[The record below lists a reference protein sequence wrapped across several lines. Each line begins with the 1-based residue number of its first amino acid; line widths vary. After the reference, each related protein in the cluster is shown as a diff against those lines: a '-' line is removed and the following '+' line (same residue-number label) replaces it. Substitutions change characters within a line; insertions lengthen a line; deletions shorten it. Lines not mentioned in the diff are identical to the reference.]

1 MADEDNIKVVF
12 GIDGGQNKMIATMA
26 VVPNDE
32 KSGKERRQESDYSRR
47 SKSTGCKKCL
57 IVGRVDNVPENRGNV
72 KVHLDQLHLRALQS
86 EFKIVADIKLLDI
99 MCGLQSTSSI
109 HPCPYCTGAKL
120 DKNGRETNGKGT
132 FVKGEPRTMKNLRED
147 AEEYC
152 RNGLQKRAMLRQFN
166 SVEFPPLFVH
176 PDQEEKLVSE
186 IYPPPQLHVGVLG
199 PGNDVL
205 QFLEKQFPVDMED
218 FKHRHHIKGSGPGK
232 TLNGPTLKR
241 IMENKK
247 GILDDLER
255 VLSAGKP
262 EFQLFVQ
269 HLSNLGQLNRAVNM
283 KNLDIGLVKTLISDI
298 EFVFKQLQQH
308 FDISMPLK
316 MHIIVH
322 HYRDYFEQSG
332 ETLLKYTDEFTE
344 SMHSQLRQFEESH
357 HYKNLK
363 FECETHAEAQH
374 KSIVHLNSLNID

>member
-1 MADEDNIKVVF
+1 
-12 GIDGGQNKMIATMA
+12 
-26 VVPNDE
+26 
-32 KSGKERRQESDYSRR
+32 
-47 SKSTGCKKCL
+47 
-57 IVGRVDNVPENRGNV
+57 
-72 KVHLDQLHLRALQS
+72 
-86 EFKIVADIKLLDI
+86 
-99 MCGLQSTSSI
+99 
-109 HPCPYCTGAKL
+109 
-120 DKNGRETNGKGT
+120 
-132 FVKGEPRTMKNLRED
+132 
-147 AEEYC
+147 
-152 RNGLQKRAMLRQFN
+152 MLRQFN

-205 QFLEKQFPVDMED
+205 QFLEKQFPVDMEE

-322 HYRDYFEQSG
+322 HCRDYFEQSG

-374 KSIVHLNSLNID
+374 KSIVHINSLNID

>member
-1 MADEDNIKVVF
+1 MLKNIAQMV
-12 GIDGGQNKMIATMA
+12 
-26 VVPNDE
+26 
-32 KSGKERRQESDYSRR
+32 
-47 SKSTGCKKCL
+47 C
-57 IVGRVDNVPENRGNV
+57 
-72 KVHLDQLHLRALQS
+72 
-86 EFKIVADIKLLDI
+86 
-99 MCGLQSTSSI
+99 
-109 HPCPYCTGAKL
+109 
-120 DKNGRETNGKGT
+120 
-132 FVKGEPRTMKNLRED
+132 
-147 AEEYC
+147 
-152 RNGLQKRAMLRQFN
+152 KRAMLRQFN
-166 SVEFPPLFVH
+166 GVEFPPSFVH

-363 FECETHAEAQH
+363 FECESHAEVQN
-374 KSIVHLNSLNID
+374 KSIVHINSLNID